1 MPNIKSAI
9 KRVSLAEIRRKKNFS
24 TKSSLKTYIKRFEQA
39 VEGSNI
45 EEAKTA
51 LAQAIRALDKAA
63 SAGVIHKN
71 MAARKKS
78 KLTKKFN
85 NMAS

>member
-39 VEGSNI
+39 VESSNI